1 MLQPKKIRKD
11 TSSMYNFQNIY
22 TGPSNTDPGV
32 LQAQAD
38 KKKRDAVALAYKK
51 KTKKLKLGGL
61 VKKKK

>member
-1 MLQPKKIRKD
+1 
-11 TSSMYNFQNIY
+11 MYNFQNIY